1 MKAGDMTAVPGGQA
15 NLTKNQRAVFSA
27 LLGAEKPLGAY
38 EILDEVRDQGFR
50 APLQV
55 YRALQKL
62 MEFGLVHR
70 IESRNAFVACDHE
83 PHTEAVCFLICDHCE
98 KAIELPIHDLEDGL
112 QAQARG
118 IGFTISAVC
127 VEVTGTC
134 KVCGS

>member
-1 MKAGDMTAVPGGQA
+1 MTAVPGGQA
-15 NLTKNQRAVFSA
+15 DLTKNQRAVFSA
-27 LLGAEKPLGAY
+27 LLDAEKPLGAY

-62 MEFGLVHR
+62 MELRLVHR

-83 PHTEAVCFLICDHCE
+83 PHTEAVCFLICDRCE

-112 QAQARG
+112 QARARG
-118 IGFTISAVC
+118 AGFTISGVC
-127 VEVTGTC
+127 VEITGTC
-134 KVCGS
+134 KGCGS

>member
-1 MKAGDMTAVPGGQA
+1 MAAKPAG
-15 NLTKNQRAVFSA
+15 LTKNQNAVFTA

-38 EILDEVRDQGFR
+38 EILDVVRDQGFR

-62 MEFGLVHR
+62 IELRLVHR

-83 PHTEAVCFLICDHCE
+83 PHSEAVCFLICDGCE

-112 QAQARG
+112 RERAREAGFG
-118 IGFTISAVC
+118 ISGIC
-127 VEVTGTC
+127 VEMKGTC
-134 KVCGS
+134 RSCAG